1 MQNFTHFAFAK
12 VMHVRRRGLNK
23 GNLVG
28 FSQKLVEFVKKGVQ
42 VGSMPAKPPP
52 ENPLELKLFEGVEK
66 FPTSEKDPLFY
77 RLNGKQKQ
85 YARAW
90 FKRKTKWEQ
99 AEVGREHLSR
109 AREKRNHM
117 EQLAN
122 IAEEKSLNGAKL
134 LPDEKEAL
142 AWRVNKRA
150 KTKKF
155 GKVANSVR
163 DEIKAELRAEML
175 AKMPKKAANL
185 TSLVREICEKN
196 DYDPISELVKKAQ
209 NPKTSASDKLAIA
222 KMLLPYISPTLKAI
236 DISGQ
241 MDNTITVRVE
251 RFGSDNPDIERMK
264 QAAPA
269 WNEGDMHQI
278 PPGKLPA
285 Q

>member
-1 MQNFTHFAFAK
+1 MRGHG
-12 VMHVRRRGLNK
+12 VRRRTRDHTSNASGLRRVCDEQREERGCGAERSIPPTERAERAK
-23 GNLVG
+23 EAKERATRATEQGRGSGSLQRG
-28 FSQKLVEFVKKGVQ
+28 GGGGKKGR
-42 VGSMPAKPPP
+42 
-52 ENPLELKLFEGVEK
+52 ETGVV
-66 FPTSEKDPLFY
+66 
-77 RLNGKQKQ
+77 N
-85 YARAW
+85 
-90 FKRKTKWEQ
+90 
-99 AEVGREHLSR
+99 
-109 AREKRNHM
+109 
-117 EQLAN
+117 
-122 IAEEKSLNGAKL
+122 
-134 LPDEKEAL
+134 EKEAL